1 MILKERLEEAVELK
15 KNDLNS
21 FIWKGPKKEVNGEI
35 MQEVVPL
42 MTATEEQ
49 LNRFYKHCWS
59 MLYNTDKQ
67 NPGRCILMDIIKDQ
81 IERCNCELFIRWI
94 ESEKKYPRFTFV
106 TTIRNVLD
114 SNKDTMK
121 DPDKLPI
128 STIVG
133 GVPDEFANLPIGLV
147 IESCIDRLG
156 KFNRKHLTLTF
167 ILKQGLWFTPQELEE
182 FTIKNEDGTIKDRIA
197 LVKERLGLKPDAGVY
212 LTPKG
217 LSFNQLQSMITLR
230 SKKYSEL
237 TSDQLKTLR
246 NVILFSLGEEV
257 RFHESQWLERINQ
270 IKIIAKERGV
280 ELEEPEEVNPNE
292 NNTIN

>member
-15 KNDLNS
+15 KNDVNS
-21 FIWKGPKKEVNGEI
+21 YIWKGPKKEVNGEI

-42 MTATEEQ
+42 MSATEEQ

-81 IERCNCELFIRWI
+81 IERCNCELFLRWL
-94 ESEKKYPRFTFV
+94 ESEKKYPRFTFI

-114 SNKDTMK
+114 SNKDTI
-121 DPDKLPI
+121 PSPESAPI
-128 STIVG
+128 SIIVG
-133 GVPDEFANLPIGLV
+133 GCPDEFANLPISLV
-147 IESCIDRLG
+147 MDGAIDRLG
-156 KFNRKHLTLTF
+156 RMDKKHLTLTF
-167 ILKQGLWFTPQELEE
+167 ILKQGLWFTPEELKE
-182 FTIKNEDGTIKDRIA
+182 FTIKNEDGTIKDRIV

-246 NVILFSLGEEV
+246 NTVLFSLGEEV
-257 RFHESQWLERINQ
+257 RFHAQQWEDRIKQ
-270 IKIIAKERGV
+270 LKAVAEARGIV
-280 ELEEPEEVNPNE
+280 LEEPEETNPNE
-292 NNTIN
+292 QA